1 MNLLPTQ
8 VIPRPTTKRRL
19 QPAELRAWRAFM
31 LASVTVARALDRDL
45 ERQAGLALAEHH
57 LLAIINEADPQGIRP
72 TDLQLLSTL
81 TKSGLTRAV
90 DRLEALGFIESRA
103 CPTDGRGQLLVL
115 SAKGRQKM
123 RRAAPD
129 FFRAVARHFA
139 DHLTER
145 ETETLTNALERVA
158 AARD

>member
-1 MNLLPTQ
+1 
-8 VIPRPTTKRRL
+8 
-19 QPAELRAWRAFM
+19 M
-31 LASVTVARALDRDL
+31 LASVVVARGLDRDL
-45 ERQAGLALAEHH
+45 QRQAGLTLAEHH
-57 LLAIINEADPQGIRP
+57 LLAIINEADAQGIRP

-90 DRLEALGFIESRA
+90 DRLEELGLIASRV

-115 SAKGRQKM
+115 TAKGRHKM

-129 FFRAVARHFA
+129 FFRSVAGHFA

-145 ETETLTNALERVA
+145 DMETLTTAFERVA
-158 AARD
+158 AADRD